1 MSGYQHAGFA
11 YQDTG
16 FAYQPGVLV
25 PTGTVYQD
33 ADFAYQGTDQ
43 FVYQT
48 VAPSVV
54 PPPGETL
61 PPPPTWG
68 SGAGGSSVYRKP
80 TSSNDLVRQLMEL
93 KRIRERQV
101 AEQPKIILPERV
113 GTPAQ
118 QRQLLMLLPYF
129 MEIIDEWEA

>member
-1 MSGYQHAGFA
+1 MGI
-11 YQDTG
+11 

-54 PPPGETL
+54 PPVVETL

-80 TSSNDLVRQLMEL
+80 ASSNDLVRQLMEL

-101 AEQPKIILPERV
+101 ADQPKIILPERV

-129 MEIIDEWEA
+129 MEIIDEWDL